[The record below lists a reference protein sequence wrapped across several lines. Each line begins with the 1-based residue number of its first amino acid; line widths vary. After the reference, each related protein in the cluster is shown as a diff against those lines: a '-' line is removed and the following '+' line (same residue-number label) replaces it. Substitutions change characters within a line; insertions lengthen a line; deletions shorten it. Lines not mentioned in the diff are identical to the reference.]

1 MRRQILELTHPANSE
16 FGKKKKK
23 IRKLT
28 VLRLKQ

>member
-1 MRRQILELTHPANSE
+1 MRRHILEFTHPSNSE
-16 FGKKKKK
+16 FEKKKK